1 MEDLPLEMLAVARE
15 EADAHLGVGSDPG
28 TLEGIAQDEKIR
40 PPGHRNAGESV
51 CDAEQLLESTV
62 ESPLAGAAR
71 EKQRPVDVEEKKSRQ
86 SNNRLTSATES
97 AATASAVN
105 SARNARKLVTS
116 AASAGIE

>member
-1 MEDLPLEMLAVARE
+1 MEDLPLEILAVARE